1 MTSVEIRVVL
11 ILLGLVLLFGLVIW
25 AISTV
30 LRRRRME
37 EINRGP
43 GNPEEPAPTQPWRRF
58 TGALAAP
65 HARPE
70 WVRVREN
77 RRLHSADQVYFGFA
91 SVLSPFTVINALRAD
106 WGVRNADQARKR
118 LSQAQQVITEHAAAV
133 LAQRG
138 LPEGTGELRAK
149 LVRAGAPGELVD
161 DFLTRTDVAPDTQ
174 VIIDTDGLA
183 FDIARVANLARW
195 SGYVRYVEPDQC
207 TERLDALGIA
217 AVAVF
222 RSWDDFADAFL
233 AGQATRFKGGAKHY
247 TQAVEWL
254 RTDTDSPWFRQ
265 PWITAVKTP
274 R

>member
-70 WVRVREN
+70 WVRVREH
-77 RRLHSADQVYFGFA
+77 RRLHSADQVSCGFA
-91 SVLSPFTVINALRAD
+91 SVPSPSTVINALRAD

-138 LPEGTGELRAK
+138 LPEGTGELRTK

-161 DFLTRTDVAPDTQ
+161 DFLTRTDVAPD
-174 VIIDTDGLA
+174 
-183 FDIARVANLARW
+183 
-195 SGYVRYVEPDQC
+195 
-207 TERLDALGIA
+207 
-217 AVAVF
+217 
-222 RSWDDFADAFL
+222 
-233 AGQATRFKGGAKHY
+233 
-247 TQAVEWL
+247 
-254 RTDTDSPWFRQ
+254 
-265 PWITAVKTP
+265 
-274 R
+274 

>member
-11 ILLGLVLLFGLVIW
+11 VLLVLVLLFGLVIW
-25 AISTV
+25 MISTV

-91 SVLSPFTVINALRAD
+91 SVLSPFTVINALRTD
-106 WGVRNADQARKR
+106 WGVRNADQARAR
-118 LSQAQQVITEHAAAV
+118 LMQAQEVITGHAAAV
-133 LAQRG
+133 VAHRG
-138 LPEGTGELRAK
+138 LAEDTAEFRAT
-149 LVRAGAPGELVD
+149 LVRAGAPGALVD
-161 DFLTRTDVAPDTQ
+161 DFLALVGAPTDTQ

-195 SGYVRYVEPDQC
+195 SGYVRYVDPDRC
-207 TERLDALGIA
+207 STHLDALGIA

-222 RSWDDFADAFL
+222 TSWDDFADAFL

-254 RTDTDSPWFRQ
+254 RTDVDSPWFRQ
-265 PWITAVKTP
+265 PWITAVTTP

>member
-11 ILLGLVLLFGLVIW
+11 ILLVLVLLFGLVIW
-25 AISTV
+25 TISTV
-30 LRRRRME
+30 LRKRRME

-91 SVLSPFTVINALRAD
+91 SVLSPFTVINALRTD
-106 WGVRNADQARKR
+106 WGVRHADQAGRR
-118 LSQAQQVITEHAAAV
+118 LHEAERVIIEHAAAV

-138 LPEGTGELRAK
+138 LSEDPGQFREK

-161 DFLTRTDVAPDTQ
+161 GFLTHTDAPTDPQ

-195 SGYVRYVEPDQC
+195 SGYVRYVDPGQC
-207 TERLDALGIA
+207 QAHLDTLGIA

-222 RSWDDFADAFL
+222 SSWDDFADAFL

-254 RTDTDSPWFRQ
+254 RTDMDSPWFRQ

-274 R
+274 G